1 LTERILV
8 DITPFSSSHYIDED
22 ELNREIELQR
32 KDRDNKGESEEYLRS
47 IAIREI
53 LTPIVENDI
62 EFDFEEVKNWI

>member
-1 LTERILV
+1 MTERILV

-32 KDRDNKGESEEYLRS
+32 KDPDNKSADEEYLRS
-47 IAIREI
+47 VAIREI

-62 EFDFEEVKNWI
+62 EFDFEEVKEN

>member
-1 LTERILV
+1 MTERILV

-32 KDRDNKGESEEYLRS
+32 KDPDNKSADEEYLRS
-47 IAIREI
+47 ISIREI

-62 EFDFEEVKNWI
+62 EFDFEEVSEN